1 MARNLDIG
9 LLRAFATVA
18 DRGSMTAAAEALHLT
33 QGAVSQQIA
42 RLEALAG
49 RPLLAR
55 DRRGLRP
62 TPAGERL
69 MPQARRLVALNDAL
83 WADLGG
89 GTAEGSVRFGV
100 PHDLAG
106 ARLAP
111 ILKDYAAAWPRIDLA
126 LRCGASPELAAALD
140 AGQLDLALV
149 EAPWDAA
156 AGECLAID
164 RLVWT
169 GARGGRAHERRPLPV
184 SLVAESCAFRP
195 AILSALEA
203 GGLSWRTQFESGS
216 LDATA
221 AMVRA
226 DLAVSAWLASAVPPD
241 LALLPP
247 SAGLPDLPAFAVTLL
262 GAARSAPPAV
272 AGLAGLLRDA
282 FARPAEPLQ
291 RVPR

>member
-1 MARNLDIG
+1 MTRNLDIG
-9 LLRAFATVA
+9 LLRAFATA
-18 DRGSMTAAAEALHLT
+18 AERGSMTAAAQVLHLT

-69 MPQARRLVALNDAL
+69 LAQARRLVALNDAV

-89 GTAEGSVRFGV
+89 AMAEGTVRFGV

-111 ILKDYAAAWPRIDLA
+111 VLKAYAAAFPRVDLV
-126 LRCGASPELAAALD
+126 LRCGASPELEAALN
-140 AGQLDLALV
+140 AGRLDLALV

-156 AGECLAID
+156 QGECLAVE

-184 SLVAESCAFRP
+184 SLVAETCAFRP
-195 AILSALEA
+195 AVLAALDAE
-203 GGLSWRTQFESGS
+203 GLPWRTQFESGS

-226 DLAVSAWLASAVPPD
+226 DLAVSAWLASAIPPD
-241 LALLPP
+241 LAPLPP
-247 SAGLPDLPAFAVTLL
+247 AAGLPDLPAFAIALL
-262 GAARSAPPAV
+262 GAARPAPPAV
-272 AGLAGLLRDA
+272 AGLAGLLREA
-282 FARPAEPLQ
+282 FTRPAEPLQ